1 MTQKRLDDLMQK
13 SEQQSL
19 SISDIGEIC
28 GALLESSSRHSRDL
42 KNKINSLEQTVIE
55 LKKEIQDHKDKS
67 GLGFGVILED
77 EED

>member
-55 LKKEIQDHKDKS
+55 LKKEIQDLKDKN

>member
-1 MTQKRLDDLMQK
+1 MTQKRLDESMQK

-42 KNKINSLEQTVIE
+42 KTKINSLEQTIIE
-55 LKKEIQDHKDKS
+55 LKNEIQDLKDKS

>member
-1 MTQKRLDDLMQK
+1 
-13 SEQQSL
+13 
-19 SISDIGEIC
+19 
-28 GALLESSSRHSRDL
+28 LLESSSRHSRDL

-55 LKKEIQDHKDKS
+55 LKKEIQDLKDKS

>member
-42 KNKINSLEQTVIE
+42 KNKLNSLEQTVIE
-55 LKKEIQDHKDKS
+55 LKKEIQDLKDKS